1 MKQSK
6 EQIEAYKKMAKESSG
21 ADMKAQIQE
30 NLSRTCDKF
39 AGNEDKLDRCIKH
52 LYETVLEMLG
62 GRDAADDD
70 NYLSDQ
76 VPEDTVFRICRDYFD
91 DEVWKAEEEEEAK
104 KKEEAEK
111 KKAELDKKP
120 TTTFPKVPEK
130 PKKPEPKQLDF
141 FAMGV

>member
-6 EQIEAYKKMAKESSG
+6 EQIEAYRAMAQSAPQSMNDIIK
-21 ADMKAQIQE
+21 QHLTE
-30 NLSRTCDKF
+30 NCPKF
-39 AGNEDKLDRCIKH
+39 KDNEEKFDRCIKH

-70 NYLSDQ
+70 NTLSRQ
-76 VPEDTVFRICRDYFD
+76 VPADTVFRICRDYFD
-91 DEVWKAEEEEEAK
+91 DELW
-104 KKEEAEK
+104 KKEEEEK
-111 KKAELDKKP
+111 KKAELDKEP

>member
-6 EQIEAYKKMAKESSG
+6 EQIEAYRAMAQNAPKSMNDIIKQHLS
-21 ADMKAQIQE
+21 E
-30 NLSRTCDKF
+30 NCPKF
-39 AGNEDKLDRCIKH
+39 KDNEDKFDRCIKH

-70 NYLSDQ
+70 NALSGQ
-76 VPEDTVFRICRDYFD
+76 VPADTVFRICRDYFD
-91 DEVWKAEEEEEAK
+91 DEVWKAEEEAK

-111 KKAELDKKP
+111 KKAELDKEP